1 MKKRNLIIII
11 MALLLIA
18 GVAIKCYYISYTDTW
33 QRQHDVI
40 SFGAEEGHA
49 AYIEYI
55 RENGHLPD
63 FDPREKWAFFQPPL
77 HHFVSAKV
85 MDITEGLGGDQKKVE
100 ESTQI
105 PTCIY
110 MILIMFMS
118 LYMFAKANGMLK
130 LSYSNTPGKLFT
142 EGAVTVIA
150 ILGLHPMFTL
160 LSGSINNDS
169 LALFLSVLA
178 LVIAQAWYEKPGYVL
193 TVLLAITIGLAM
205 VTKLTGG
212 LVAVPIGI
220 LMVMRFFGLSEKSS
234 EAKTAGKLTIKG
246 SLTLFVK
253 KYLLMAVVFGV
264 IVFPL
269 GLSFSVYNKLKWDMP
284 LNYIPP
290 VGENFSDSIT
300 LTDRLFSL
308 KTGSVY
314 TFLTTRGDAYDEY
327 SIPLALIKTS
337 IFGEYNF
344 SDVSRWMKPL
354 TFIVFV
360 SAIVLIVISLFA
372 TVVMMF
378 SKKSKLSANW
388 KVILFGT
395 WATYLAA
402 YLYFAISH
410 RNFSAQDFRY
420 AAICILCEAIFTGL
434 YVDYTKNKLVKYGI
448 TFISLVFA
456 GASFATYFLLG
467 FKS

>member
-1 MKKRNLIIII
+1 MKKHGFVILI
-11 MALLLIA
+11 MALLLLA
-18 GVAIKCYYISYTDTW
+18 GVAIKCYYVSYTDTW
-33 QRQHDVI
+33 ERQHDVI
-40 SFGAEEGHA
+40 SFGADEGHA

-55 RENGHLPD
+55 RDNGHLPD

-77 HHFVSAKV
+77 HHIVSGKT
-85 MDITEGLGGDQKKVE
+85 MDVAEALGKDQKGIE

-130 LSYSNTPGKLFT
+130 ISYSNTASKVFT
-142 EGAVTVIA
+142 NGCITMLAIIAV
-150 ILGLHPMFTL
+150 HPMFTL

-178 LVIAQAWYEKPGYVL
+178 LVIAVAWYENPGYIL
-193 TVLLAITIGLAM
+193 TIILAVVIGLAM
-205 VTKLTGG
+205 ITKLTGG

-220 LMVMRFFGLSEKSS
+220 LMVMRFLGFSEKNKSN
-234 EAKTAGKLTIKG
+234 APGKLTLKG
-246 SLTLFVK
+246 RLVLFFK
-253 KYLLMAVVFGV
+253 QYLLKAIVFGI

-269 GLSFSVYNKLKWDMP
+269 GLSFSIWNKVKWNMP
-284 LNYIPP
+284 INYIPP
-290 VGENFSDSIT
+290 VGENFSENIT
-300 LTDRLFSL
+300 LFERLFSL
-308 KTGSVY
+308 KTESVY
-314 TFLTTRGDAYDEY
+314 TYLTTRGDAYDEY

-337 IFGEYNF
+337 VFGEYNF

-360 SAIVLIVISLFA
+360 SAVALILIALYA
-372 TVVMMF
+372 TIYMVF
-378 SKKSKLSANW
+378 SKKSKLDIKW
-388 KVILFGT
+388 KIILFGT
-395 WATYLAA
+395 WATYLLA

-410 RNFSAQDFRY
+410 GNFSAQDFRY
-420 AAICILCEAIFTGL
+420 AAICILCEGIFAGL
-434 YVDYTKNKLVKYGI
+434 YVDSVKNKKVKYII
-448 TFISLVFA
+448 TFVALIFA
-456 GASFATYFLLG
+456 GASFMTYFLLG